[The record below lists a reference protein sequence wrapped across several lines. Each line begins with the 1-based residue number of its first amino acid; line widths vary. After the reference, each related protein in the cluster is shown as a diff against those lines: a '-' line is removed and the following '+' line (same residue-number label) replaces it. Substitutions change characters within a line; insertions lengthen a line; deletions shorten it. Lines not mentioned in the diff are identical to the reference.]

1 MAWSIL
7 HCNRLR
13 CTLNYNQ
20 NFSVIFIIIA
30 SALFLL
36 ISTICIF
43 LMGVHSFPTTS
54 FYLTP
59 MISLLVYYLLFIG
72 LVLYHVYSLINGISS
87 RFMITAI
94 VMAYTSFA
102 IVVFIAGRYS
112 IFYQKNPTDFTIQKQ
127 KLVKRLNELKNKNH
141 ANRRI
146 TDY

>member
-1 MAWSIL
+1 
-7 HCNRLR
+7 
-13 CTLNYNQ
+13 
-20 NFSVIFIIIA
+20 
-30 SALFLL
+30 
-36 ISTICIF
+36 
-43 LMGVHSFPTTS
+43 
-54 FYLTP
+54 